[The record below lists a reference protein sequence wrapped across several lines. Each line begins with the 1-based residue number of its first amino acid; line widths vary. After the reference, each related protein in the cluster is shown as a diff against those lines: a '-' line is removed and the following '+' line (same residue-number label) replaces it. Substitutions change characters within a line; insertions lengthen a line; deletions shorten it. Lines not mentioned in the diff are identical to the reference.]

1 MGSCSGSLQLTNSQ
15 THHSKRFTL
24 YVEGHRQK
32 VSVSGVLPSS
42 LSMTFGALQSSILGP
57 LLFIVFIV
65 DVPLHPLSTALVV
78 SVPYGK
84 LHIFFPGTILKA
96 FCLSHLASSENSKDS
111 SLYGYFI
118 LHISNNPDTVT
129 HKKPINILGKN
140 PLLLTYFFLQIYF
153 VPYLESQPAT
163 VPPKENRKVSNKTRE
178 KNIEIYLIKK
188 MACTH
193 VIKGINKQSN
203 NSLTGQLQD
212 DIILL
217 QLPESFS

>member
-42 LSMTFGALQSSILGP
+42 LPMTFGALQSSILGP

-96 FCLSHLASSENSKDS
+96 FCLSLWQAAKTAKIHLSVGTSF
-111 SLYGYFI
+111 YTFRTI
-118 LHISNNPDTVT
+118 LTQLHTKSQLTC
-129 HKKPINILGKN
+129 ILGKN
-140 PLLLTYFFLQIYF
+140 PRQFCY
-153 VPYLESQPAT
+153 
-163 VPPKENRKVSNKTRE
+163 
-178 KNIEIYLIKK
+178 
-188 MACTH
+188 
-193 VIKGINKQSN
+193 
-203 NSLTGQLQD
+203 
-212 DIILL
+212 
-217 QLPESFS
+217 

>member
-1 MGSCSGSLQLTNSQ
+1 MKSCSGSLQLTNSQ

-32 VSVSGVLPSS
+32 VTVSGVLPSS

-65 DVPLHPLSTALVV
+65 DVPLHPLSTALIV

-129 HKKPINILGKN
+129 HKKPINMHFGEKST
-140 PLLLTYFFLQIYF
+140 PVLLLTYFFLQIYF
-153 VPYLESQPAT
+153 VPYLES
-163 VPPKENRKVSNKTRE
+163 
-178 KNIEIYLIKK
+178 
-188 MACTH
+188 
-193 VIKGINKQSN
+193 
-203 NSLTGQLQD
+203 
-212 DIILL
+212 
-217 QLPESFS
+217 

>member
-65 DVPLHPLSTALVV
+65 GVPLHPLSTALVV

-129 HKKPINILGKN
+129 HKKQLTCILGKN
-140 PLLLTYFFLQIYF
+140 PRQFCYWPTSFCRFILFLTWK
-153 VPYLESQPAT
+153 VSQPQFHRQ
-163 VPPKENRKVSNKTRE
+163 KNRKVGNKTNYKKRGKGKKPRSRK
-178 KNIEIYLIKK
+178 KNIEICFIFKK
-188 MACTH
+188 WLARMW
-193 VIKGINKQSN
+193 
-203 NSLTGQLQD
+203 
-212 DIILL
+212 
-217 QLPESFS
+217 

>member
-1 MGSCSGSLQLTNSQ
+1 MWSCSGSLQLTNSQ

-42 LSMTFGALQSSILGP
+42 LPMTFGALQSSILGP

-129 HKKPINILGKN
+129 HKKQLTCILGKN
-140 PLLLTYFFLQIYF
+140 PRQFCYWPTSFCRFILFL
-153 VPYLESQPAT
+153 PGKLASHSSTERKT
-163 VPPKENRKVSNKTRE
+163 VKWVTKLIIKREAKGKSRDRE
-178 KNIEIYLIKK
+178 KKTSKYVLSLKNGLH
-188 MACTH
+188 ACD
-193 VIKGINKQSN
+193 KRNKQ
-203 NSLTGQLQD
+203 TIK
-212 DIILL
+212 IIPL
-217 QLPESFS
+217 